1 MEIIMAIS
9 NVIFDLGA
17 VLLEWKPSKIVT
29 EFTNNRELQNKIK
42 EHILS
47 HSDWLELDK
56 GALVESDAYTK
67 FAERCNV
74 NPGTIKQF
82 FNHAK

>member
-1 MEIIMAIS
+1 MKIIMAIS